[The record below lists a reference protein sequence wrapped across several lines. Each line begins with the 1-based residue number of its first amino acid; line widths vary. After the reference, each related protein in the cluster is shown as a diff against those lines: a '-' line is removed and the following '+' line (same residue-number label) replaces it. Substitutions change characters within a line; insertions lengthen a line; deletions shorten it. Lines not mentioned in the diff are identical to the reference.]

1 MFLRDNSYFPST
13 NTDTFQDIFFIISS
27 LIISNLTCISRL
39 QRMPNLTSQ
48 HDNDYYD
55 DYDNDD
61 CDVVFLRV
69 NNYNSTHLGSGFAK
83 VFKVILASCVF

>member
-1 MFLRDNSYFPST
+1 
-13 NTDTFQDIFFIISS
+13 
-27 LIISNLTCISRL
+27 
-39 QRMPNLTSQ
+39 MPNLTSQ